1 MCREYTLQGVFISP
15 SIHYSFDFQL
25 KKPVNPS
32 FMKHVSVVCLLLI
45 IFSASNA
52 QKKKMGASGFYIES
66 LYQQVKAKDVERY
79 LAIFSDSLKL
89 GSSMKLPAQTGLGLG
104 FIYYIEGV
112 EMDMGFTARPA
123 SFNMSNTVSNGT
135 TTASLKMYGTELK
148 AGLNFYPGKGNFFMG
163 FLLTSSAF
171 NQKIA
176 VTSTDAAVNN
186 SLAPGGSISGSID
199 FESHKVNLLDFMN
212 FSYQRVMMVK
222 LQAGLNLRLSKYG
235 QTMLKISPYYD
246 YGLTKYNFL
255 SASNIILNTYTGP
268 GKSKLND
275 YGIRLAILFGK

>member
-1 MCREYTLQGVFISP
+1 
-15 SIHYSFDFQL
+15 
-25 KKPVNPS
+25 
-32 FMKHVSVVCLLLI
+32 MKRVSVVCLLVFAFTI
-45 IFSASNA
+45 SFA
-52 QKKKMGASGFYIES
+52 QRKKMGASGFYIET
-66 LYQQVKAKDVERY
+66 LYQQAKAKDVEKY
-79 LAIFSDSLKL
+79 LSIFSDSLKL

-104 FIYYIEGV
+104 FIYYMEGV
-112 EMDMGFTARPA
+112 EIDMGFTARPQ

-176 VTSTDAAVNN
+176 ITSTDPAVNN
-186 SLAPGGSISGSID
+186 SLAQGGSISGSID

-222 LQAGLNLRLSKYG
+222 LQAGINLRLSKYG

-268 GKSKLND
+268 GKSKMSD

>member
-1 MCREYTLQGVFISP
+1 MRVFITP
-15 SIHYSFDFQL
+15 PLRYSFDFQNIDKNL
-25 KKPVNPS
+25 INPAI
-32 FMKHVSVVCLLLI
+32 MKRVSVVCLFVFAFTI
-45 IFSASNA
+45 SFA
-52 QKKKMGASGFYIES
+52 QRKKMGASGFYIET
-66 LYQQVKAKDVERY
+66 LYQQVKAKDVEKY

-89 GSSMKLPAQTGLGLG
+89 GSSMKLPAQTGLGVG
-104 FIYYIEGV
+104 FIYYMEGV
-112 EMDMGFTARPA
+112 ELDMGFTARPQ

-148 AGLNFYPGKGNFFMG
+148 AGMNFYPGKGNFFMG

-176 VTSTDAAVNN
+176 ITSTDPAINN
-186 SLAPGGSISGSID
+186 SLAQGGSISGSID

-222 LQAGLNLRLSKYG
+222 LQAGINIRLSKYG